1 MSMDFLLILPFITV
15 FLAGLSF
22 VYFTV
27 SLVLFIVS
35 SAKRRSGN
43 IGGIA
48 AKRTP
53 LKINLIVSSVIFGV
67 SVLSA
72 AAGVALL
79 ASAINYM

>member
-1 MSMDFLLILPFITV
+1 MSTDFLLILPFITV

-43 IGGIA
+43 TGGIA

-67 SVLSA
+67 SALSA
-72 AAGVALL
+72 AVGVALL
-79 ASAINYM
+79 ASAIHYM